1 MKTAMNPQPTPQP
14 ADLHSDLA
22 AAPDRQ
28 RSAPPSGNDAEA
40 RHTDG
45 AKAQHTDGAKAP
57 HTNGAKA
64 QHTNGAKAPVLDA
77 SVMMVDDEPMMTDV
91 IQAYLEE
98 AGYSRFVSTNDPV
111 GALDMIRRE
120 RPSLLLLDLSMPV
133 VSGFDLLQAIRLDRE
148 LQYLPV
154 IVLTAMTD
162 PASKL
167 KALELGASEFLAK
180 PVDASELTL
189 RVRNSL
195 AFKVYQDRLAT
206 CDLLTGL
213 PNRSTFIHRLE
224 AELRRAAH
232 DGAVVGLLHIDL
244 NRFKQINDTLGH
256 GAGDELLRLVAE
268 RLDASVRGTDTIA
281 RDARAIPGLIS
292 RLGGDEYSVLLSDL
306 GREDHAALVARRI
319 RLAMQAPFQLDG
331 RELFVTPSIG
341 IAVFPGDGAD
351 AATLLKNAE
360 IAMYHAKQQGAV
372 EAEFYRKALNLRSL
386 ERLTLENA
394 LRRALERNELELYY
408 QPKVAML
415 TGHVA
420 GAEALLRWNHPELGM
435 VSPVEFIPI
444 AEECGLIVD
453 IGEWVLRTACEQ
465 AMRWERAGYPPLT
478 ISVNVSR
485 PQLAQNRLI
494 DLLAA
499 LQRSHRLGRNRIV
512 LELTESLLMDD
523 AEASIEMMSALR
535 GMGMDLSL
543 DDFGTGYSS
552 LAYLKRFPLDELKID
567 RSFIH
572 AVSDSPADAAIVQ
585 AIIVLARS
593 LGLRVVAEGVETEAQ
608 LRYLAQLD
616 CDQYQGFLY
625 SRPVPVAKFEQL
637 CRKRIACSA

>member
-1 MKTAMNPQPTPQP
+1 MPEPT
-14 ADLHSDLA
+14 DLHHDRAAASNSQAA
-22 AAPDRQ
+22 AAPM
-28 RSAPPSGNDAEA
+28 
-40 RHTDG
+40 
-45 AKAQHTDGAKAP
+45 
-57 HTNGAKA
+57 
-64 QHTNGAKAPVLDA
+64 LDA
-77 SVMMVDDEPMMTDV
+77 KVMMVDDEPVMTDV

-120 RPSLLLLDLSMPV
+120 RPSLLLLDLSMPQ
-133 VSGFDLLQAIRLDRE
+133 VSGFDLLQAVRLDRE

-180 PVDASELTL
+180 PVDASELAL

-213 PNRSTFIHRLE
+213 PNRSTFIHRLD

-232 DGAVVGLLHIDL
+232 AGTVVGLLHIDL

-256 GAGDELLRLVAE
+256 GAGDQLLRLVAE

-281 RDARAIPGLIS
+281 RDAMPSAGMIARDAKPRAGLIS
-292 RLGGDEYSVLLSDL
+292 RLGGDEFSVLLSDL

-319 RLAMQAPFQLDG
+319 RLAMQAPFQIDG
-331 RELFVTPSIG
+331 QELFVTPSIG

-360 IAMYHAKQQGAV
+360 VAMYHAKQQGAV
-372 EAEFYRKALNLRSL
+372 EAEFYRKALNVRSL

-408 QPKVAML
+408 QPKIAIL

-478 ISVNVSR
+478 VAVNISR

-494 DLLAA
+494 DLLAS
-499 LQRSHRLGRNRIV
+499 LRRSNCLGRNRIV

-523 AEASIEMMSALR
+523 AEASIGMLSTLR
-535 GMGMDLSL
+535 DMGMMLSL

-567 RSFIH
+567 RSFIR
-572 AVSDSPADAAIVQ
+572 AVADSPADAAIVQ

-593 LGLRVVAEGVETEAQ
+593 LGLRVVAEGVETQAQ

-625 SRPVPVAKFEQL
+625 SRPVPVAQFEQL
-637 CRKRIACSA
+637 CRKRLACSA

>member
-1 MKTAMNPQPTPQP
+1 MKPQPISKPTPLFE
-14 ADLHSDLA
+14 DGVA
-22 AAPDRQ
+22 AAPTSRGAATQ
-28 RSAPPSGNDAEA
+28 NSHGAATQNS
-40 RHTDG
+40 DG
-45 AKAQHTDGAKAP
+45 AASPSSYGAA
-57 HTNGAKA
+57 T
-64 QHTNGAKAPVLDA
+64 PVLDA
-77 SVMMVDDEPMMTDV
+77 TVMMVDDEPMMTDV

-98 AGYSRFVSTNDPV
+98 AGYPRFVSTNDPV
-111 GALDMIRRE
+111 GALEMIRRE
-120 RPSLLLLDLSMPV
+120 RPSLLLLDLNMPH
-133 VSGFDLLQAIRLDRE
+133 VSGFDILQAMRLDKE

-162 PASKL
+162 ASSKL

-180 PVDASELTL
+180 PVDASELAL

-206 CDLLTGL
+206 CDPLTGL
-213 PNRSTFIHRLE
+213 PNRATFMHRLD

-232 DGAVVGLLHIDL
+232 DRAVVGLLHIDL

-256 GAGDELLRLVAE
+256 GVGDEVLRLVAE
-268 RLDASVRGTDTIA
+268 RLEASVRGTDTIA
-281 RDARAIPGLIS
+281 RDAKASPGLIS
-292 RLGGDEYSVLLSDL
+292 RLGGDEFSVLLSDL

-319 RLAMQAPFQLDG
+319 RLAMQGPLLVEG
-331 RELFVTPSIG
+331 HELFVTPSIG

-360 IAMYHAKQQGAV
+360 VAMYHAKQQGAA
-372 EAEFYRKALNLRSL
+372 EAEFYRKELNVRSL

-408 QPKVAML
+408 QPKIAIL
-415 TGHVA
+415 TGHIA

-435 VSPVEFIPI
+435 VSPAEFIPI

-453 IGEWVLRTACEQ
+453 IGDWVLRTACEQ
-465 AMRWERAGYPPLT
+465 AARWERAGHPPLN

-494 DLLAA
+494 DVLAL
-499 LQRSHRLGRNRIV
+499 LQRSTRLARNRIV
-512 LELTESLLMDD
+512 LELTESFLMDD
-523 AEASIEMMSALR
+523 AEASIRMLGALR
-535 GMGMDLSL
+535 EMGMALSL

-572 AVSDSPADAAIVQ
+572 AVPHSPADAAIVQ
-585 AIIVLARS
+585 TIIVLARS

-608 LRYLAQLD
+608 LRYLAELG
-616 CDQYQGFLY
+616 CDEYQGFLY
-625 SRPVPVAKFEQL
+625 SRPVPVAQFEL
-637 CRKRIACSA
+637 LRRERLACTA

>member
-1 MKTAMNPQPTPQP
+1 MKPQPIPEPSSLEQ
-14 ADLHSDLA
+14 AKNSA
-22 AAPDRQ
+22 AAAQDIQDARAQ
-28 RSAPPSGNDAEA
+28 SGHGAKVQNSHDAKA
-40 RHTDG
+40 QNSHDAKAQNSRG
-45 AKAQHTDGAKAP
+45 AKAQ
-57 HTNGAKA
+57 NSR
-64 QHTNGAKAPVLDA
+64 GAKAPVLGA
-77 SVMMVDDEPMMTDV
+77 TVMMVDDEPIMTDV

-98 AGYSRFVSTNDPV
+98 AGYPRFICSNDPLE
-111 GALDMIRRE
+111 AMEMIRRE
-120 RPSLLLLDLSMPV
+120 RPSLLLLDLNMPHI
-133 VSGFDLLQAIRLDRE
+133 SGFDILQAVRLDKE

-162 PASKL
+162 AASKL

-180 PVDASELTL
+180 PVDASELAL

-206 CDLLTGL
+206 CDPLTGL
-213 PNRSTFIHRLE
+213 PNRSTFMHRLD

-232 DGAVVGLLHIDL
+232 DGTLVGLLHIDL

-256 GAGDELLRLVAE
+256 GVGDELLRLVAE
-268 RLDASVRGTDTIA
+268 LLEASVRGTDTIA
-281 RDARAIPGLIS
+281 RDATPHLGVIS
-292 RLGGDEYSVLLSDL
+292 RLGGDEFSVLLSGL

-319 RLAMQAPFQLDG
+319 RLAMQAPFEVDRQ
-331 RELFVTPSIG
+331 ELFVTPSIG
-341 IAVFPGDGAD
+341 IAVYPGDGAD
-351 AATLLKNAE
+351 AATLLRNAE
-360 IAMYHAKQQGAV
+360 IAMYHAKQQGAS
-372 EAEFYRKALNLRSL
+372 EAEFYRKELNVRSL

-408 QPKVAML
+408 QPKVAIL
-415 TGHVA
+415 TGHIV

-435 VSPVEFIPI
+435 VSPAEFIPI

-453 IGEWVLRTACEQ
+453 IGEWVLRTAYEQ
-465 AMRWERAGYPPLT
+465 AARWAYAGHPPLK

-494 DLLAA
+494 DVVAR
-499 LQRSHRLGRNRIV
+499 LQRTNRLGHNRIV

-523 AEASIEMMSALR
+523 AEASIRMLGALR
-535 GMGMDLSL
+535 DMGMALSL

-572 AVSDSPADAAIVQ
+572 AVPASPADAAIVQ
-585 AIIVLARS
+585 TVIVLARS
-593 LGLRVVAEGVETEAQ
+593 LGLRVVAEGVETVAQ
-608 LRYLAQLD
+608 LRYLAALG
-616 CDQYQGFLY
+616 CDEYQGFLY
-625 SRPVPVAKFEQL
+625 SRPVPLAQFEGL
-637 CRKRIACSA
+637 CRARLACTA

>member
-1 MKTAMNPQPTPQP
+1 MKPQPISEPIPLFRDGATATPNSQG
-14 ADLHSDLA
+14 A
-22 AAPDRQ
+22 AAQ
-28 RSAPPSGNDAEA
+28 NSSGTATQNS
-40 RHTDG
+40 H
-45 AKAQHTDGAKAP
+45 
-57 HTNGAKA
+57 
-64 QHTNGAKAPVLDA
+64 GAKAPVLDA
-77 SVMMVDDEPMMTDV
+77 TVMMVDDEPMMTDV

-98 AGYSRFVSTNDPV
+98 AGYPRFVSTNDPI
-111 GALDMIRRE
+111 GALEMIRRE
-120 RPSLLLLDLSMPV
+120 RPSLLLLDLNMPH
-133 VSGFDLLQAIRLDRE
+133 VSGFDILQAVRLDKE

-162 PASKL
+162 AASKL

-180 PVDASELTL
+180 PVDASELAL

-195 AFKVYQDRLAT
+195 AFKIYQDRLAT
-206 CDLLTGL
+206 CDPLTGL
-213 PNRSTFIHRLE
+213 PNRSTFMHRLD
-224 AELRRAAH
+224 AELSRGAR
-232 DGAVVGLLHIDL
+232 DGEVVGLLHIDL

-256 GAGDELLRLVAE
+256 GAGDQLLQLVAE
-268 RLDASVRGTDTIA
+268 RLVASVRGTDTIA
-281 RDARAIPGLIS
+281 RDARSNPGLIS
-292 RLGGDEYSVLLSDL
+292 RLGGDEFSVLLSDL

-319 RLAMQAPFQLDG
+319 RLAMQAPFQID
-331 RELFVTPSIG
+331 RQELFVTPSIG
-341 IAVFPGDGAD
+341 IAVFPGDGGD

-360 IAMYHAKQQGAV
+360 VAMYHAKQQGAAA
-372 EAEFYRKALNLRSL
+372 AEFYRKELNVRSL
-386 ERLTLENA
+386 ERLKLENA

-408 QPKVAML
+408 QPKIAIL
-415 TGHVA
+415 TGHIT

-435 VSPVEFIPI
+435 VSPTEFIPI

-465 AMRWERAGYPPLT
+465 AARWELAGHPPLT

-494 DLLAA
+494 DVLMP
-499 LQRSHRLGRNRIV
+499 LQRSNRLGRNRIV

-523 AEASIEMMSALR
+523 AEASIRMLGTLR
-535 GMGMDLSL
+535 DMGLALSL

-572 AVSDSPADAAIVQ
+572 AVPTSPADAAIVKTVV
-585 AIIVLARS
+585 VLARS

-608 LRYLAQLD
+608 LRYLAELG
-616 CDQYQGFLY
+616 CDEYQGFLY
-625 SRPVPVAKFEQL
+625 SRPVPVAQFEL
-637 CRKRIACSA
+637 LRRERLACTA

>member
-1 MKTAMNPQPTPQP
+1 MKSAMNPQPTPEP
-14 ADLHSDLA
+14 ADLPSDLA
-22 AAPDRQ
+22 AAPNSNGARAQ
-28 RSAPPSGNDAEA
+28 KSNGARAPESN
-40 RHTDG
+40 
-45 AKAQHTDGAKAP
+45 GAKAP
-57 HTNGAKA
+57 EG
-64 QHTNGAKAPVLDA
+64 NGAKAPVLDA

-111 GALDMIRRE
+111 GALEMIRRE
-120 RPSLLLLDLSMPV
+120 RPSLLLLDLSMPQ
-133 VSGFDLLQAIRLDRE
+133 VSGFDLLQAVRLDRE

-213 PNRSTFIHRLE
+213 PNRSTFIHRLD

-232 DGAVVGLLHIDL
+232 DRAVVGLLHIDL

-256 GAGDELLRLVAE
+256 GAGDQLLRLVAE

-281 RDARAIPGLIS
+281 RDAMPGAVTIARDAKPRAGLIS
-292 RLGGDEYSVLLSDL
+292 RLGGDEFSVLLSDL

-319 RLAMQAPFQLDG
+319 RLAMQAPFQIDG
-331 RELFVTPSIG
+331 QELFVTPSIG

-372 EAEFYRKALNLRSL
+372 EAEFYRKALNVRSL

-394 LRRALERNELELYY
+394 LRRALERTELELYY
-408 QPKVAML
+408 QPKIAIL

-465 AMRWERAGYPPLT
+465 AMRWESAGYPPLT

-485 PQLAQNRLI
+485 PQLAQNRLT
-494 DLLAA
+494 DVLAA

-523 AEASIEMMSALR
+523 AEASIEMLSTLR
-535 GMGMDLSL
+535 AMGVALSL

-585 AIIVLARS
+585 AVIVLARS
-593 LGLRVVAEGVETEAQ
+593 LGLRVVAEGVETQAQ

-625 SRPVPVAKFEQL
+625 SPPVPVAQFEQL
-637 CRKRIACSA
+637 CRKRLVCSA